1 MRFCSVERV
10 VKSWH
15 LQRLKLTGSQNL
27 DVVDFACVKGAEEV
41 LCCKSGKNEGVSNM
55 STCLRQC
62 V

>member
-41 LCCKSGKNEGVSNM
+41 LSCK
-55 STCLRQC
+55 
-62 V
+62 